1 MRWESMLKLEYAPV
15 QVEVAILFQANSKD
29 HGKAFRETSLRH
41 LHENT
46 HYPPSIIVYMTK

>member
-1 MRWESMLKLEYAPV
+1 MLKLEYAPV